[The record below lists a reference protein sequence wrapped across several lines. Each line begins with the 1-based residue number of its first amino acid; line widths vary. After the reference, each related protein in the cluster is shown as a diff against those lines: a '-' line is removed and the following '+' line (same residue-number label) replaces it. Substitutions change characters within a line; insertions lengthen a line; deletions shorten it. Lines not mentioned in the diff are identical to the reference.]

1 MADFANGQLCRLRA
15 PASGRESFAVVEGD
29 TVYRDEE
36 TGEEL
41 DPVAVVLPL
50 APSTSSLPRSAL
62 NLRICRRCRQLTARD
77 LTDCQFC
84 GLPS

>member
-1 MADFANGQLCRLRA
+1 MADLANGQLCRLRA

-29 TVYRDEE
+29 TVYRDEQ

-41 DPVAVVLPL
+41 DPIAVVLPL
-50 APSTSSLPRSAL
+50 VPSSSSLPRSPL
-62 NLRICRRCRQLTARD
+62 NLRICRRCRQLTALD